1 MIDVPIYE
9 WEKRD
14 VFSPNKPGLYVET
27 VWSNGEVTP
36 YGHFLVVRAI
46 TYKGTYGLTY
56 EGVQP
61 EDYDEVLQQLLMLA
75 RGKFTEDE
83 WVISLACPTG

>member
-14 VFSPNKPGLYVET
+14 VFSPNKPGLYIEK
-27 VWSNGEVTP
+27 VWSDGDVLAEG
-36 YGHFLVVRAI
+36 YSIVVRAMNNN
-46 TYKGTYGLTY
+46 GTHTLTY
-56 EGVQP
+56 EGVRP
-61 EDYDEVLQQLLMLA
+61 EDYDEVLQQLLTLA

-83 WVISLACPTG
+83 WVISLAYPTS